1 MAIAKN
7 SKLEQ
12 LKVPPHS
19 IEAEQSVLGGLML
32 NNDSWDQI
40 ADRVAGSDFYR
51 KDHRVIFEA
60 MSSIVNRQQ
69 PLDTLTLAETLKQQN
84 KLDVAG
90 GEGYLFNLAK
100 NTPSAANIKAYA
112 DIVRE
117 RSILRQLVGVSNKM
131 VDDAFNP
138 DGRTSQELLDLA
150 EQKVFSIAE
159 QWSRN
164 DKAKSISTLFGNA
177 VDYIA
182 KLANNE
188 NIGLSTGF
196 IDLDK
201 EISGLRPAD
210 LIIIA
215 GRPSMGKTSFAMNI
229 VENVVI
235 KHKKPTLIFSMEM
248 SGESLAMR
256 LLASLGLV
264 EMRHILSGK
273 LEDKDMVSITQP
285 ISMLS
290 DAPMFIDDT
299 PALSPAEIRS
309 RARRVA
315 REHGQ
320 LGLIVV
326 DYLQLMQVPGSKEN
340 RTNEMSEISRGMK
353 ALAKELNVPVIAL
366 SQLNRG
372 VEQRGDKR
380 PMMADLRDS
389 GAIEQDAD
397 LILFIYRD
405 EVYNPESPDKGTAEI
420 IIAKQR
426 NGPLGMA
433 RLTFLGKYTR
443 FKNYSRENVITAE
456 EIPT

>member
-1 MAIAKN
+1 MGGVT
-7 SKLEQ
+7 KLDNM
-12 LKVPPHS
+12 KVPPHS

-117 RSILRQLVGVSNKM
+117 RSILRQLVGISNKM

-164 DKAKSISTLFGNA
+164 DKAKSISALFGNA
-177 VDYIA
+177 VDYID

-188 NIGLSTGF
+188 NIGLPTGF

-201 EISGLRPAD
+201 KISGLRPAD

-215 GRPSMGKTSFAMNI
+215 GRPSMGKTSLAMNI
-229 VENVVI
+229 VENAVI
-235 KHKKPTLIFSMEM
+235 TYKKSTLIFSMEM

-256 LLASLGLV
+256 LLASLGRV
-264 EMRHILSGK
+264 EMREILSGK
-273 LEDKDMVSITQP
+273 LKDEDIVSITQP

-326 DYLQLMQVPGSKEN
+326 DYLQLMQIPGSKEN

-372 VEQRGDKR
+372 VEQRSDKR

-405 EVYNPESPDKGTAEI
+405 EVYNPESPDANTAEI
-420 IIAKQR
+420 IIGKQR